1 MCQNSD
7 VIMQEK
13 KNPRSLTHHSN
24 GLTINQLYL
33 SIQSYL
39 DGKSNCDEVVSIM
52 RESDIP
58 AGNLAGIMRQLSG
71 FGDKDRYSL
80 LYRECRLFRLY

>member
-1 MCQNSD
+1 ME
-7 VIMQEK
+7 EK
-13 KNPRSLTHHSN
+13 KNPSSLAHPSN

-39 DGKSNCDEVVSIM
+39 DGKSSCDEVVGIM

-58 AGNLAGIMRQLSG
+58 AGNLAGVMRQLSG
-71 FGDKDRYSL
+71 FGDKDRFSL
-80 LYRECRLFRLY
+80 LHRECRLFRLY